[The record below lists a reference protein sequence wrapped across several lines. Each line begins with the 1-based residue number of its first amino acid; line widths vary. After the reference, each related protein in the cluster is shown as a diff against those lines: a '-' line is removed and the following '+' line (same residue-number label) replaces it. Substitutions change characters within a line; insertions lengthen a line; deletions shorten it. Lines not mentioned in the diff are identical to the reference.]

1 MGAPSI
7 TTTELNAIAAVNPA
21 NSRYVGFFGD
31 SRAFL
36 SYTPPS
42 PTQSQL
48 RNVGLAHWLQA
59 YGLNAFTLQVEL
71 AAGIA
76 GDTTEGMRKRQPA
89 FIEMLK
95 ARGCTRAVFIGSTN
109 DRTAGIDLGISQ
121 QNVRGIVDNFLE
133 AGISVI
139 AISETPRGTGS
150 SDYELRTQELKNDHY
165 KMHLWFKNELS
176 KICTVID
183 VWDLMVD
190 PASGSN
196 YYVKD
201 GMTVDGIHMSKVGA
215 QQVGIAGG
223 ERIAAETRH
232 LGDFLQSNVGFN
244 AHSNPWGSL
253 TANPLL
259 EGTDGTVSGS
269 VTQGSQLATGWKAAA
284 HRAEGLTVTLSKET
298 DFDGRTWQKV
308 QVRGRSAAG
317 NGPQIQITTPVP
329 MGDVQHGDRIKATAL
344 VRSQGAGLS
353 NVALAILMVP
363 AWALK
368 GDAEDSHKDFPWPS
382 GATGVLSRETPP
394 YQHDGSQTS
403 LDVRFDI
410 DFTPDTDIDASV
422 WFSQCGA
429 FKFTY

>member
-1 MGAPSI
+1 MDAPTI
-7 TTTELNAIAAVNPA
+7 TSTELNAIAAVNPA

-42 PTQSQL
+42 ATQSQL

-59 YGLNAFTLQVEL
+59 YGLNAFTLLVEL

-76 GDTTEGMRKRQPA
+76 GDTTTGMLKRQPA
-89 FIEMLK
+89 FIQLLK
-95 ARGCTRAVFIGSTN
+95 TRGCTRAVFIGSTN
-109 DRTAGIDLGISQ
+109 DRTAGIDLGTSKK
-121 QNVRGIVDNFLE
+121 NVREIVRNFFE

-139 AISETPRGTGS
+139 AISETPRGNGS

-165 KMHLWFKNELS
+165 QMHLWFKNTLS
-176 KICTVID
+176 QVCTVID
-183 VWDLMVD
+183 VWDLMVNT
-190 PASGSN
+190 ASGTQ

-223 ERIAAETRH
+223 ARIAAETRH
-232 LGDFLQSNVGFN
+232 LGDFLESNVGFDAN
-244 AHSNPWGSL
+244 SNPLGTL
-253 TANPLL
+253 TGNPLL
-259 EGTDGTVSGS
+259 EGTDGNIAFTPAS
-269 VTQGSQLATGWKAAA
+269 GSQLATGWKAAA
-284 HRAEGLTVTLSKET
+284 HRTDDLTVSLSKET
-298 DFDGRTWQKV
+298 DSEGKIWQKV
-308 QVRGRSAAG
+308 HVRGQSSG
-317 NGPQIQITTPVP
+317 SNGPQIQITTPVP
-329 MGDVQHGDRIKATAL
+329 MGNIQNGDRIKATAR
-344 VRSQGAGLS
+344 VKSQGGGLS

-382 GATGVLSRETPP
+382 DATGVLSRETPV
-394 YQHDGSQTS
+394 YQHDGTQTS

-410 DFTPDTDIDASV
+410 DFMPNAAIDATV